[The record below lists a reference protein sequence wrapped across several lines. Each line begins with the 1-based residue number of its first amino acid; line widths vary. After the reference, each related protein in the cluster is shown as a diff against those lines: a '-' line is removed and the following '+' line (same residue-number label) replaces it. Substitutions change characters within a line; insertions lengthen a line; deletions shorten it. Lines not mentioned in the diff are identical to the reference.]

1 MASAAQLGVV
11 FVCFALISHAIYAD
25 LFDLQAQCAAT
36 VGPTVPHCTSHCQCS
51 SSSHCPA
58 LHLPAWQ
65 RGMFVTLRRQLREA
79 TRLLNWPRMWRGE
92 RGAWAESGAG
102 GGGSSSRSRRQSC
115 RSIWSICVDCLSQW
129 PLDEAIQWLLGEGR
143 SDILLGVSRCSQVL
157 NIRVCVPECVCVC
170 VENLR

>member
-25 LFDLQAQCAAT
+25 LFDLQAQCAAS
-36 VGPTVPHCTSHCQCS
+36 VGPTVPSLPLCT

-79 TRLLNWPRMWRGE
+79 TRLLNWPRMARGCR
-92 RGAWAESGAG
+92 RGSGAG
-102 GGGSSSRSRRQSC
+102 GGGSSSRGRRQSC

-143 SDILLGVSRCSQVL
+143 SSDILLGVSRCSQVL
-157 NIRVCVPECVCVC
+157 NIRVCVCV
-170 VENLR
+170 LRIYVN